1 MAKIQIAVY
10 EHKQGPS
17 LSETGKFIA
26 YPWVNGECLWLRAFG
41 ETEAEAK
48 EKCLRFVRGELERQS
63 TKRTSSPEK
72 RPATSD
78 QSADGGQAGSLSDAS
93 DREAPQASPGGGR
106 GKSNLGSI
114 WINDG
119 SSRKR
124 VPKAEADSYLERGWK
139 LGKSL

>member
-17 LSETGKFIA
+17 LSESGKFIA

-63 TKRTSSPEK
+63 TRRSANSERRLASSAE
-72 RPATSD
+72 
-78 QSADGGQAGSLSDAS
+78 SADGKQLSGSSDAF
-93 DREAPQASPGGGR
+93 DDDAPEPTSEGGR
-106 GKSNLGSI
+106 GKSILGSI

-124 VPKAEADSYLERGWK
+124 IPKNEADSYLERGWK
-139 LGKSL
+139 LGKSF